1 MGFVL
6 IIFANRHRTAVA
18 GVLKCKKMKDIIALT
33 NGRVNYYD
41 VRRKHD
47 VMKYDTRKSLFQVV
61 KV

>member
-18 GVLKCKKMKDIIALT
+18 GVLKFKKMKDIIALT

-41 VRRKHD
+41 VRRKHL
-47 VMKYDTRKSLFQVV
+47 MKYDTRKSLFQVV